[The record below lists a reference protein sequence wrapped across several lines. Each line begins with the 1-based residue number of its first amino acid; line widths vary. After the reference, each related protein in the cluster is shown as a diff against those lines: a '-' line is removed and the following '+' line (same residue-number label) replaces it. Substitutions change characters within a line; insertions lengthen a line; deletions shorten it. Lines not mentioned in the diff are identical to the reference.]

1 MKTLLARRFL
11 VVPLSLALVLS
22 QTACL
27 TPKLWSNTRERSF
40 REPAPNPRLALHQS
54 PVGGDVLVS
63 YDELAESKTAL
74 RRRAFFLQPNLAC
87 LAAGKKPA
95 FVKPEQATAMCPVPL
110 DPVGGAV
117 APAPVHAIT
126 EKHGHRFTLHAGA
139 QTIGPVDLPV
149 YQNCATEVG
158 RVMLTPFAVAGD
170 AAIIGAFGILIGAY
184 WWAHDYGSLSVR

>member
-11 VVPLSLALVLS
+11 VVFLSLAVVLS

-40 REPAPNPRLALHQS
+40 REPAPNPRLALHQ
-54 PVGGDVLVS
+54 PPAGGDVLVS

-74 RRRAFFLQPNLAC
+74 RRRAFFLQPNLAR

-95 FVKPEQATAMCPVPL
+95 FVKPERATGMWPVPL
-110 DPVGGAV
+110 DPAGGAV
-117 APAPVHAIT
+117 AAAPVHGVT
-126 EKHGHRFTLHAGA
+126 EKHGQRFTLHEGA

-149 YQNCATEVG
+149 YQNYATEVG
-158 RVMLTPFAVAGD
+158 RVALTPFAVAGD
-170 AAIIGAFGILIGAY
+170 AAIIGGFGMFIGAY
-184 WWAHDYGSLSVR
+184 WWAYGNPGISVR

>member
-1 MKTLLARRFL
+1 MKTMFARRFL
-11 VVPLSLALVLS
+11 VVSLSLALVLS

-74 RRRAFFLQPNLAC
+74 RRRAFFLRPNLER

-95 FVKPEQATAMCPVPL
+95 FVKPERASGMCPVPL
-110 DPVGGAV
+110 APAGGV
-117 APAPVHAIT
+117 PAPAPVHAVT
-126 EKHGHRFTLHAGA
+126 EKHEHRFTLHDGS

-149 YQNCATEVG
+149 YPNYATEVG
-158 RVMLTPFAVAGD
+158 RVALTPFAVAGD
-170 AAIIGAFGILIGAY
+170 AGIIGGFGILIGAY
-184 WWAHDYGSLSVR
+184 WWAYGNPSIGVR